1 MAVRR
6 VPVASGSTLLSGL
19 CLMLGWA
26 SETLLL
32 PSSLNCRPSGA
43 LRDPRAASSQEVS
56 LLSSAILSKHSPG
69 GAVESPVCT
78 SALEG
83 LAACVLLRG
92 RAPLAVSLAF
102 ESSGCEF
109 RERNQSHRAFAW
121 PEELNNALQGFTLYR
136 PSGQRT
142 CFREEPACQWR
153 RHQRCGSDPW
163 VGKIPCSR
171 ARQPTPVLLPGEFHG

>member
-1 MAVRR
+1 
-6 VPVASGSTLLSGL
+6 
-19 CLMLGWA
+19 MLGWA

-32 PSSLNCRPSGA
+32 PSSLNCRPSRA

-83 LAACVLLRG
+83 LA
-92 RAPLAVSLAF
+92 APLAVSLAF

-136 PSGQRT
+136 PSGQRM

-153 RHQRCGSDPW
+153 KHQRCGSDPW

-171 ARQPTPVLLPGEFHG
+171 ARQPTPVLFPGESCGQTGLAGYSPWGRRESGVAEVT